1 MGNYDQF
8 TQEDKQIRLAHHS
21 RTQILKDKVPT
32 QSFSVNCRVC
42 QMTVIPVNDGLINI
56 PQFSRFLG
64 GDVFTDRKIQ
74 FQELV
79 LGPVKAVLP
88 SFVK

>member
-1 MGNYDQF
+1 
-8 TQEDKQIRLAHHS
+8 
-21 RTQILKDKVPT
+21 
-32 QSFSVNCRVC
+32 
-42 QMTVIPVNDGLINI
+42 MTVIPVNDGLINI

>member
-21 RTQILKDKVPT
+21 RTQILKDKVPAY
-32 QSFSVNCRVC
+32 SFSVNFRVC
-42 QMTVIPVNDGLINI
+42 QMTVILVNDGLINI
-56 PQFSRFLG
+56 LQFSRFLG
-64 GDVFTDRKIQ
+64 GDIFTDRKIQ

-79 LGPVKAVLP
+79 LETVKAIFP